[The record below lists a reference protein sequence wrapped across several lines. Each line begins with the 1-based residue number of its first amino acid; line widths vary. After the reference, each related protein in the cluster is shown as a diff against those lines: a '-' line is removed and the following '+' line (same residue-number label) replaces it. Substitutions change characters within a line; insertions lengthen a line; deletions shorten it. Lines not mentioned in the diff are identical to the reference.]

1 MSDSL
6 DIAVSRLHGLIMSAR
21 AANSVISADPY
32 LTALALWVSAL
43 PAVREVLPTLPFHDD
58 TLSEVEFIY
67 RTAVEA
73 WLRGTVPVGWV
84 YADDPGTAALLADDE
99 LEHRLRTAL
108 NPPANLI
115 F

>member
-1 MSDSL
+1 MTSL
-6 DIAVSRLHGLIMSAR
+6 LDAATARLHELIVTAR
-21 AANSVISADPY
+21 AENPGTSTDPY
-32 LTALALWVSAL
+32 GDALALWVSVL
-43 PAVREVLPTLPFHDD
+43 PAVREVLHGLDIHDD
-58 TLSEVEFIY
+58 TLGEVEYVY

>member
-1 MSDSL
+1 MTSTL
-6 DIAVSRLHGLIMSAR
+6 DAATTRLHDLIVTAR
-21 AANSVISADPY
+21 AENPGTSADPY
-32 LTALALWVSAL
+32 LDALNLWTAVI
-43 PAVREVLPTLPFHDD
+43 PAVREVLGTLQVHGD

-108 NPPANLI
+108 NPPSDWI